1 MRRDRARTQGESNI
15 LRAGAARR
23 EKNRGEKMKG
33 KLRCIVAIVSILMLS
48 AIVAPVFAIPSKPAY
63 NLTGAWTFSD
73 DGYMHTMV
81 ITAFNPC
88 TGAFSGTG
96 YYNPGSYVWTITG
109 TESGNSITFLIV
121 LTSIQGNGITLSGT
135 GSLSSS
141 TTMSGT
147 GTQSGAGVVW
157 SATKATLVVNV
168 SWLVLNDE
176 DYRWGAGCWALDSG
190 LMCVQVWQLPDGS
203 WVALKTYN
211 EMFYTPQ
218 GAISPVAG
226 TIESKTGVGTFN
238 AQYIVSFT
246 GTLATGVQ
254 LTGCLG
260 VKNYGGTI
268 ADILLGTGAQ
278 GAPNGYSW
286 RDQYFPSATN
296 VIYRSDYWQYT
307 LLCDKTAIASSLLET
322 NAYQT
327 SYYNPV
333 IYPALLATPTAVG
346 DIIT

>member
-1 MRRDRARTQGESNI
+1 MK
-15 LRAGAARR
+15 
-23 EKNRGEKMKG
+23 EKLSGM
-33 KLRCIVAIVSILMLS
+33 VAIVSILMLS

-63 NLTGAWTFSD
+63 NLTGAWAFND
-73 DGYMHTMV
+73 DGFMHTMV
-81 ITAFNPC
+81 ITSFNPC

-96 YYNPGSYVWTITG
+96 YYNPGSYVWSITG

-121 LTSIQGNGITLSGT
+121 LTSILGNGITLSGT

-141 TTMSGT
+141 TSMTGT
-147 GTQSGAGVVW
+147 GTQSNAGAVTW
-157 SATKATLVVNV
+157 SAAKLPLVINV

-190 LMCVQVWQLPDGS
+190 VQSVQVWQLSTDNY
-203 WVALKTYN
+203 VALKTYN
-211 EMFYTPQ
+211 EIFYTPQ

-226 TIESKTGVGTFN
+226 TVEPKDGIGTLY
-238 AQYIVSFT
+238 AQYIVSIAAP
-246 GTLATGVQ
+246 LATGVQ

-268 ADILLGTGAQ
+268 ADILLGTGAE
-278 GAPNGYSW
+278 GAPNSYSW
-286 RDQYFPSATN
+286 LGQYFPSVTSFPSAN
-296 VIYRSDYWQYT
+296 VIFRSDWWQYT

-327 SYYNPV
+327 SIYNPV
-333 IYPALLATPTAVG
+333 ILANPTAVG